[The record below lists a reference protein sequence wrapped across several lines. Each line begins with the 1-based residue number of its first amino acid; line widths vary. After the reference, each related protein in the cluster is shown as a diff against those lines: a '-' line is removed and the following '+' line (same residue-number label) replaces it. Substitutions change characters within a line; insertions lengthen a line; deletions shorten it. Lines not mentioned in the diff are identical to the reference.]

1 MIDRFAR
8 RDPALET
15 PGSFPASANWFR
27 FLCSVPRYGLLLL
40 QLQVSIRYT
49 PAVADAAAGFLA
61 ALAGDEREH
70 AGSVID
76 HLWLGAQAGYC
87 IWTK

>member
-1 MIDRFAR
+1 M
-8 RDPALET
+8 
-15 PGSFPASANWFR
+15 AS
-27 FLCSVPRYGLLLL
+27 G
-40 QLQVSIRYT
+40 
-49 PAVADAAAGFLA
+49 
-61 ALAGDEREH
+61 AGDEREH